1 MMIVNVWT
9 KEAFDFEMVD
19 LSEEHELREDVL
31 VLYNKHKGDCERF
44 LVSRIFDTDTRVRR
58 FYVYAWFAK
67 MTPKSY
73 FYVGKGTG
81 KRYDHILADIKKYKD
96 GKNNFRFE
104 RYSKIQDKWGIDCE
118 ILLDK
123 LTEYEALICEEC
135 IKLEFLA
142 NGEALLNVEGM
153 PMEYLPINYQ
163 ENDYY
168 HNIIYDDPVFRR
180 FLGDCGEPYFDEV
193 EHECLMRTY
202 IYPYFVALLDPKI
215 SSDKEFITKWL
226 AANNAKLYKTPAKGV
241 RSVII
246 QGSMEYERY
255 YDYRSKGKKLYRA
268 EDVIEFIR
276 ERKVGSHAEKQNND
290 P

>member
-9 KEAFDFEMVD
+9 DENLDFETID
-19 LSEEHELREDVL
+19 LSEVREMREEVAT
-31 VLYNKHKGDCERF
+31 LYRKYKKECNCF
-44 LVSRIFDTDTRVRR
+44 LIGSIHRANVVERR

-73 FYVGKGTG
+73 FYIGKGTN
-81 KRYDHILADIKKYKD
+81 KRYEHILKDIEKYKN
-96 GKNNFRFE
+96 GNRNGRFE
-104 RYSKIQDKWGIDCE
+104 RYSKIQDKWGIDYE

-123 LTEYEALICEEC
+123 LTEYEALIYEEC

-202 IYPYFVALLDPKI
+202 IYPYFVALSDPKI
-215 SSDKEFITKWL
+215 SSDKEFIANWL
-226 AANNAKLYKTPAKGV
+226 AVNNAKVYKTPAKGV
-241 RSVII
+241 RSIII

-268 EDVIEFIR
+268 KDVIKFI
-276 ERKVGSHAEKQNND
+276 KGGSHAEKQNND